1 MCTTHKFKHALF
13 LLALTSL
20 LALTALAAE
29 PGAPYPN
36 TSAISD
42 QKAGSVL
49 IYNVYS
55 SSSTEPQYL
64 NTRISLTNTHGV
76 TPAFVHFFFVDGSSC
91 AVADS
96 YVCLTPNQTVS
107 FLMSDVD
114 PGITGYLVAVA
125 VDEPTGCPRS
135 FNYLIGDEFCK
146 LPSGHFG
153 NLLAESLTAEY
164 DGLAE
169 CDGNSPTATLYFDG
183 SGRAGSYNRLPR
195 TLAADNIADR
205 ATGNS
210 TLLVLNRIAGNLSLA
225 GAPLGRL
232 FGLLYDD
239 AEQGFSFNL
248 NLDTC
253 QLRAELNNNF
263 PRTVPRFETI
273 IPAGHSGWLRVYT
286 TDTNGGIL
294 GAVFNCHPETGSVA
308 NAFNGGH
315 NLHKVTLNEA
325 NAGTANAPSLIVP
338 VFPPTC

>member
-1 MCTTHKFKHALF
+1 MYATHNVKHVLF
-13 LLALTSL
+13 SLALASL
-20 LALTALAAE
+20 LTLTALAAE

-36 TSAISD
+36 TSSVSD

-55 SSSTEPQYL
+55 SSSTDPQDL
-64 NTRISLTNTHGV
+64 NARISLTNTHGV
-76 TPAFVHFFFVDGSSC
+76 SPAYVHFFFVDGASC
-91 AVADS
+91 SVADS
-96 YVCLTPNQTVS
+96 YVCLTPNQTVT

-114 PGITGYLVAVA
+114 PGITGYLVAIA
-125 VDEPTGCPRS
+125 VDEATGCPRS

-153 NLLAESLTAEY
+153 NLLAEAFSAEY
-164 DGLAE
+164 EGVAT
-169 CDGNSPTATLYFDG
+169 CDATSPTATLYFDG
-183 SGRAGSYNRLPR
+183 SGRQGSYNRLPR
-195 TLAADNIADR
+195 MLAADNIADR

-210 TLLVLNRIAGNLSLA
+210 TLLVINRIAGNLSLA
-225 GAPLGRL
+225 GAPLGSL

-239 AEQGFSFNL
+239 GEQGFSFSINPT
-248 NLDTC
+248 NC

-273 IPAGHSGWLRVYT
+273 IPAGRSGWLKVYT

-308 NAFNGGH
+308 NAYNGGH
-315 NLHKVTLNEA
+315 NLHKLTFNDA